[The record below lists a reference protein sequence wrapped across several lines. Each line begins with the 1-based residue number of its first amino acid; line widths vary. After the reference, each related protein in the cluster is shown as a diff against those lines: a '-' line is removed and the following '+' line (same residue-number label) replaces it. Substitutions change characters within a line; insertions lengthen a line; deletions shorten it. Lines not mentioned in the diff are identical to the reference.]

1 MKKYRYYYH
10 YYRQYH
16 EMSVHFKGK
25 CYRTKNVECE
35 VPAETKWNKTQP
47 QLTLR
52 GWATSIDVQEDK
64 IIIK

>member
-1 MKKYRYYYH
+1 MKKYRFFYH
-10 YYRQYH
+10 YYKRNN

-25 CYRTKNVECE
+25 CYRAKHVDCE
-35 VPAETKWNKTQP
+35 VPSETKWNTHQP

-52 GWATSIDVQEDK
+52 GWATSIDVIGDK